1 MEMEKEKTSIFPFAS
16 IRDGQREFMED
27 VKHAVEGGN
36 VLIAHAPTG
45 IGKTVAVLVPALKYA
60 IENGKSIF
68 FLTSKRSQHKIAIDT
83 LRLIKGHAKLNFVAV
98 DIISKQSMCPRAVS
112 IYREFYSLFN
122 EFCKSEQRNRRCRY
136 FLRRDEEALLRIRES
151 IMHVEELYNWCT
163 SRGVCPYKAA
173 LEVSDTADVLVC
185 DYNYLFSRDI
195 AETVLEKIE
204 KGLEDIIVIV
214 DEAHNLPDRI
224 RNNLSSELRMN
235 TITEAAKG
243 LRHTNREMYGNL
255 MELERIFTKLAME
268 ASKNKKE
275 EMNVDRNFLV
285 EEMEKVL
292 RRRIE
297 AMSYDDF
304 VNSLRNI
311 AEGFEA
317 SGGNGARTNNDTE
330 YILSAEDKRVIQS
343 LKKKRSFQ
351 YQGLTE
357 NEGKPKYKDEIM
369 QRNVLSVADFLD
381 GWRTTEKCFRIFS
394 LMKRENPSLH
404 FKLLDPSVVSE
415 PIFAR
420 AHSTIMM
427 SGTLCPTE
435 MYADVLGASTDRI
448 KGKEIVLREYKSP
461 FPEENR
467 LIVVTKE
474 LTTKYTKRGDEMY
487 QKIAAKIGEV
497 AKYVRGGMAVFFPS
511 YALLK
516 SIATYLPAEVRR
528 RAIVERR
535 EMKKE
540 EKNRLYEML
549 RDDEEG
555 ILLAVQGGSF
565 SEGMDYE
572 SNLLKAIIVVGL
584 PLSPPTLEVKTI
596 EGYYAGKYGAEK
608 GRLYG
613 YLYPAITKVLQATGR
628 GIRSE
633 HDRCIIVLMDYRFAK
648 YPYKNCLP
656 SDYNVRLTDR
666 AEEFAKDFFKYRD
679 TKIIGRGS
687 RLGENLREG
696 V

>member
-1 MEMEKEKTSIFPFAS
+1 MEKDKPTLFPFSS
-16 IRDGQREFMED
+16 IRDGQKEFMKD
-27 VKHAVEGGN
+27 VKHSVEGGN

-45 IGKTVAVLVPALKYA
+45 IGKTVAALVPALQYA
-60 IENGKSIF
+60 VETEKTVF

-83 LRLIKGHAKLNFVAV
+83 LRLIKEHAKLDFVTV
-98 DIISKQSMCPRAVS
+98 DVTSKQSMCPRAVS

-122 EFCKSEQRNRRCRY
+122 EFCKSEQKSKRCRY
-136 FLRRDEEALLRIRES
+136 FMKRDEEALQRVKEE
-151 IMHVEELYNWCT
+151 IMHVEDLCSWCA

-173 LEVSDTADVLVC
+173 LEVAESADVLVC
-185 DYNYLFSRDI
+185 DYNYLFSTDV
-195 AETVLEKIE
+195 AEAVLEKI
-204 KGLEDIIVIV
+204 KRSLDDLIVIV

-224 RNNLSSELRMN
+224 RTNLSSELRMS
-235 TITEAAKG
+235 TVTGAARG
-243 LRHTNREMYGNL
+243 LRHTNREVHGNL

-268 ASKNKKE
+268 ASKNKRVE
-275 EMNVDRNFLV
+275 INVATDFLV

-297 AMSYDDF
+297 AMSYDEF
-304 VNSLRNI
+304 ANSLRDI
-311 AEGFEA
+311 AKDFQT
-317 SGGNGARTNNDTE
+317 SGG
-330 YILSAEDKRVIQS
+330 S
-343 LKKKRSFQ
+343 
-351 YQGLTE
+351 
-357 NEGKPKYKDEIM
+357 KDETV

-381 GWRTTEKCFRIFS
+381 GWRTREKCLRIFS
-394 LMKRENPSLH
+394 LSQNDNPTLL
-404 FKLLDPSVVSE
+404 FKLLDPSVISE

-427 SGTLCPTE
+427 SGTLCPTA
-435 MYADVLGASTDRI
+435 MYADVLGASPDRL
-448 KGKEIVLREYKSP
+448 KGKEIILREYKSP
-461 FPEENR
+461 FPAENR

-474 LTTKYTKRGDEMY
+474 LTTKYAKRGEEMY
-487 QKIAAKIGEV
+487 RKVAGKIGEV
-497 AKYVRGGMAVFFPS
+497 AKNVKGGMAVFFPS

-516 SIATYLPAEVRR
+516 NIAAYLPLEVKR

-535 EMKKE
+535 GMKKE

-549 RDDEEG
+549 RADNEG
-555 ILLAVQGGSF
+555 ILLAVQGGSL

-572 SNLLKAIIVVGL
+572 SNTLKAIIVVGL

-613 YLYPAITKVLQATGR
+613 YYYPAITKVLQAAGR

-656 SDYNVRLTDR
+656 PDFDMTFTDS
-666 AEEFAKDFFKYRD
+666 AEEYCRIFFK
-679 TKIIGRGS
+679 
-687 RLGENLREG
+687 
-696 V
+696 

>member
-1 MEMEKEKTSIFPFAS
+1 MK
-16 IRDGQREFMED
+16 D
-27 VKHAVEGGN
+27 VKHSVEGGN
-36 VLIAHAPTG
+36 ILIAHAPTG
-45 IGKTVAVLVPALKYA
+45 IGKTVAALVPALQYA
-60 IENGKSIF
+60 VETEKTVF

-83 LRLIKGHAKLNFVAV
+83 LRLIKEHAKLDFVTV
-98 DIISKQSMCPRAVS
+98 DVTSKQSMCPRAVS

-122 EFCKSEQRNRRCRY
+122 EFCKSEQKSKRCRY
-136 FLRRDEEALLRIRES
+136 FMKRDEEALQRVKEE
-151 IMHVEELYNWCT
+151 IMHVEDLCSWCA

-173 LEVSDTADVLVC
+173 LEVAESADVLVC
-185 DYNYLFSRDI
+185 DYNYLFSADV
-195 AETVLEKIE
+195 AEAVLEKI
-204 KGLEDIIVIV
+204 KRSLDDLIVIV

-224 RNNLSSELRMN
+224 RNNLSSELRMS
-235 TITEAAKG
+235 TVTGAARG
-243 LRHTNREMYGNL
+243 LRHTNRELHGNL

-268 ASKNKKE
+268 ASKNKRVE
-275 EMNVDRNFLV
+275 INVATDFLV

-297 AMSYDDF
+297 AMSYDEF
-304 VNSLRNI
+304 ANSLREI
-311 AEGFEA
+311 AKDFQT
-317 SGGNGARTNNDTE
+317 SGG
-330 YILSAEDKRVIQS
+330 S
-343 LKKKRSFQ
+343 
-351 YQGLTE
+351 
-357 NEGKPKYKDEIM
+357 KDEIV

-381 GWRTTEKCFRIFS
+381 GWGTREKCLRIFS
-394 LMKRENPSLH
+394 LSQNDNPTLL
-404 FKLLDPSVVSE
+404 FKLLDPSVISE
-415 PIFAR
+415 PIFAK

-427 SGTLCPTE
+427 SGTLCPTA
-435 MYADVLGASTDRI
+435 MYADVLGASPDRL

-461 FPEENR
+461 FPAENR

-474 LTTKYTKRGDEMY
+474 LTTKYAKRGEEMY
-487 QKIAAKIGEV
+487 RKVAGKIAEV
-497 AKYVRGGMAVFFPS
+497 AKNVKGGMAVFFPS

-516 SIATYLPAEVRR
+516 NIAAYLPLEVKR

-535 EMKKE
+535 GMKKE

-549 RDDEEG
+549 RADDEG
-555 ILLAVQGGSF
+555 ILLAVQGGSL

-572 SNLLKAIIVVGL
+572 SNTLKAIIVVGL

-613 YLYPAITKVLQATGR
+613 YYYPAITKVLQAAGR

-656 SDYNVRLTDR
+656 PDFDMTFTDS
-666 AEEFAKDFFKYRD
+666 AEEYCRHFFK
-679 TKIIGRGS
+679 
-687 RLGENLREG
+687 
-696 V
+696 

>member
-1 MEMEKEKTSIFPFAS
+1 MEKDKTSIFPFPS
-16 IRDGQREFMED
+16 IREGQNEFLED

-36 VLIAHAPTG
+36 ILIAHAPTG

-83 LRLIKGHAKLNFVAV
+83 LRLIKEHAKLNFVAV
-98 DIISKQSMCPRAVS
+98 DVISKQSMCPRAVS
-112 IYREFYSLFN
+112 IYREFYSLFS
-122 EFCKSEQRNRRCRY
+122 EFCKSEQKNKRCRY
-136 FLRRDEEALLRIRES
+136 FLRHDEEALQRIREN
-151 IMHVEELYNWCT
+151 IMHVEELYSWCT

-173 LEVSDTADVLVC
+173 LEVSETADVLVC

-204 KGLEDIIVIV
+204 KGLENIIVIV

-224 RNNLSSELRMN
+224 RNNLSSELRLS
-235 TITEAAKG
+235 TITEAARG

-275 EMNVDRNFLV
+275 EMNVDRDFLV

-297 AMSYDDF
+297 AISYDDF
-304 VNSLRNI
+304 VNSLRNT
-311 AEGFEA
+311 AEGFETH
-317 SGGNGARTNNDTE
+317 GGNRARTAND
-330 YILSAEDKRVIQS
+330 
-343 LKKKRSFQ
+343 
-351 YQGLTE
+351 
-357 NEGKPKYKDEIM
+357 KDEIV
-369 QRNVLSVADFLD
+369 QRNVLSVADFID
-381 GWRTTEKCFRIFS
+381 GWRTGEKCFRIFS
-394 LMKRENPSLH
+394 LMKKENPSLY

-415 PIFAR
+415 PIFAK

-435 MYADVLGASTDRI
+435 MYADVLGAASDRI
-448 KGKEIVLREYKSP
+448 KSKEIVLREYKSP
-461 FPEENR
+461 FPKENR
-467 LIVVTKE
+467 LIVVTEE
-474 LTTKYTKRGDEMY
+474 LTTKYTERGEEMY
-487 QKIAAKIGEV
+487 RKVAAKIGDV

-516 SIATYLPAEVRR
+516 NISAHLPPEVRR
-528 RAIVERR
+528 RALVEKR
-535 EMKKE
+535 EMKKD

-549 RDDEEG
+549 RDDNEG
-555 ILLAVQGGSF
+555 ILLAVQGGSL

-572 SNLLKAIIVVGL
+572 SNTLKAIIVVGL

-596 EGYYAGKYGAEK
+596 EGYYVGKYGAEK

-613 YLYPAITKVLQATGR
+613 YLYPAITKVLQAAGR

-633 HDRCIIVLMDYRFAK
+633 HDRCIIILMDYRFEK
-648 YPYKNCLP
+648 YPYKNCFP
-656 SDYNVRLTDR
+656 SDYDVTFTDR
-666 AEEFAKDFFKYRD
+666 AEEYCRNFFNVGIQR
-679 TKIIGRGS
+679 
-687 RLGENLREG
+687 
-696 V
+696 

>member
-1 MEMEKEKTSIFPFAS
+1 MEKEKDKTSFFPFPW
-16 IRDGQREFMED
+16 IREGQREFMED

-36 VLIAHAPTG
+36 ILIAHAPTG
-45 IGKTVAVLVPALKYA
+45 IGKTVAVLVPALQYA

-83 LRLIKGHAKLNFVAV
+83 LRLIKKHAKLNFVAV
-98 DIISKQSMCPRAVS
+98 DVISKQSMCPRAVS
-112 IYREFYSLFN
+112 IYREFYSLFS
-122 EFCKSEQRNRRCRY
+122 EFCKSEQRNRRCLY
-136 FLRRDEEALLRIRES
+136 FLRQDEETPQRIRES
-151 IMHVEELYNWCT
+151 IMHVEELYKWCT

-173 LEVSDTADVLVC
+173 LEVSETADVLVC
-185 DYNYLFSRDI
+185 DYNYLFSGDI
-195 AETVLEKIE
+195 AEAVLEKIE
-204 KGLEDIIVIV
+204 KGLENLIVIV

-224 RNNLSSELRMN
+224 RNNLSSELRMS
-235 TITEAAKG
+235 TVTETARG
-243 LRHTNREMYGNL
+243 IRHANPEMYGNL

-268 ASKNKKE
+268 ASKSKKE
-275 EMNVDRNFLV
+275 EINVDRNFLV

-297 AMSYDDF
+297 AISYDDF

-311 AEGFEA
+311 AKDLVTAEDAE
-317 SGGNGARTNNDTE
+317 NTK
-330 YILSAEDKRVIQS
+330 YLSAEDKRILQS
-343 LKKKRSFQ
+343 LKNKRPSQ
-351 YQGLTE
+351 YRDMTE
-357 NEGKPKYKDEIM
+357 NRGKPKYRDDMM
-369 QRNVLSVADFLD
+369 QRNVLSIADFLD
-381 GWRTTEKCFRIFS
+381 GWRTREKCLRIFS
-394 LMKRENPSLH
+394 LSQNPSLC
-404 FKLLDPSVVSE
+404 FKLLDPSVISE

-435 MYADVLGASTDRI
+435 MYADVLGASPDRV

-467 LIVVTKE
+467 LIIVTKE
-474 LTTKYTKRGDEMY
+474 LTTKYKERGEEMY
-487 QKIAAKIGEV
+487 QKIAEKIGEV

-516 SIATYLPAEVRR
+516 SISAKLPPEVRR
-528 RAIVERR
+528 RAMEERR

-549 RDDEEG
+549 RDDDER
-555 ILLAVQGGSF
+555 ILLAVQGGSL

-572 SNLLKAIIVVGL
+572 SNTLKAIIVVGL

-596 EGYYAGKYGAEK
+596 EDYYAGKYGAEK

-613 YLYPAITKVLQATGR
+613 YYYPAITKVLQAAGR

-648 YPYKNCLP
+648 YPYKKCLP
-656 SDYNVRLTDR
+656 PDYNVRLTDR
-666 AEEFAKDFFKYRD
+666 PEEFAKNFFK
-679 TKIIGRGS
+679 KEKKQS
-687 RLGENLREG
+687 AN
-696 V
+696 

>member
-1 MEMEKEKTSIFPFAS
+1 MEKDKTFPFPS
-16 IRDGQREFMED
+16 IREGQREFMED

-36 VLIAHAPTG
+36 ILIAHAPTG
-45 IGKTVAVLVPALKYA
+45 IGKTVAVLVPALQYA

-83 LRLIKGHAKLNFVAV
+83 LRLIKEHAKLNLVAV
-98 DIISKQSMCPRAVS
+98 DVISKQSMCPRAVS
-112 IYREFYSLFN
+112 IYREFYSLFS
-122 EFCKSEQRNRRCRY
+122 EFCKSEQRNRSCLY
-136 FLRRDEEALLRIRES
+136 FLRQDEEALQRIRES
-151 IMHVEELYNWCT
+151 IMHVEELYKWCT
-163 SRGVCPYKAA
+163 SRGICPYKAA
-173 LEVSDTADVLVC
+173 LEVSETADVLVC
-185 DYNYLFSRDI
+185 DYNYLFSCDI
-195 AETVLEKIE
+195 AEAVLEKIE
-204 KGLEDIIVIV
+204 KGLENLIVIV

-224 RNNLSSELRMN
+224 RNNLSSELRMS
-235 TITEAAKG
+235 TITETARG
-243 LRHTNREMYGNL
+243 IRHISPEMYGNL

-268 ASKNKKE
+268 ASKSKKE

-304 VNSLRNI
+304 VNSLRSI
-311 AEGFEA
+311 AKDLV
-317 SGGNGARTNNDTE
+317 TTE
-330 YILSAEDKRVIQS
+330 DAENTKYLSAEDKRILQS
-343 LKKKRSFQ
+343 LTNKRPSQ
-351 YQGLTE
+351 YRGMTE
-357 NEGKPKYKDEIM
+357 NRGKQKYKDDIL
-369 QRNVLSVADFLD
+369 QRNVLSIADFLD
-381 GWRTTEKCFRIFS
+381 GWRTREKCLRIFS
-394 LMKRENPSLH
+394 LSQNPSLC
-404 FKLLDPSVVSE
+404 FKLLDPSVISE

-435 MYADVLGASTDRI
+435 MYADVLGASPDRV

-467 LIVVTKE
+467 LIIVTKE
-474 LTTKYTKRGDEMY
+474 LTTKYTERGEEMY
-487 QKIAAKIGEV
+487 QKIAEKIGEV

-516 SIATYLPAEVRR
+516 SISAQLPPEVRR
-528 RAIVERR
+528 RTMEERR

-549 RDDEEG
+549 RADDEG
-555 ILLAVQGGSF
+555 ILLAVQGGSL

-572 SNLLKAIIVVGL
+572 SNTLKAIIVVGL

-596 EGYYAGKYGAEK
+596 EDYYAGKYGVEK

-613 YLYPAITKVLQATGR
+613 YYYPAITKVLQAAGR

-648 YPYKNCLP
+648 YPYKKCLP

-666 AEEFAKDFFKYRD
+666 AEEFAKNFF
-679 TKIIGRGS
+679 
-687 RLGENLREG
+687 N